1 VFEAEEERRGGE
13 MKAKELAEL
22 LLERPEKEVTVSVD
36 ISKGEDDAELR
47 AFGNDIIEVMHT
59 TSETVLICTGKTN
72 QELVE
77 GYDKRMLADLKKMW
91 SEACEIARTHCPV
104 DVGRSHL
111 KDGIPKLAKRAADA
125 EAERDKLRAQIDTYK
140 DDRRELEPLH
150 WAFAEYDNFKPL
162 RKVLYE
168 KPEEALMQQ
177 MDMKIFEEFS
187 ITSIVAK
194 NEELK
199 KRVEVLEMAVE
210 YLNGE
215 KK

>member
-1 VFEAEEERRGGE
+1 

-22 LLERPEKEVTVSVD
+22 LLERPEKEITVSVD

-47 AFGNDIIEVMHT
+47 AFGDDIIEVMHT

-125 EAERDKLRAQIDTYK
+125 EAERDKLLEQIDAYRA
-140 DDRRELEPLH
+140 DRRGLEPLH
-150 WAFAEYDNFKPL
+150 WAFVEYDNMRPL
-162 RKVLYE
+162 RPNLNEKSYE
-168 KPEEALMQQ
+168 ELMKKIDTKIVEELTIA
-177 MDMKIFEEFS
+177 
-187 ITSIVAK
+187 SIVAK

>member
-1 VFEAEEERRGGE
+1 VFEAEEERCGGK